1 MESILN
7 QILSDTKA
15 VPFAEING
23 RKVYTFHDAQKVNKR
38 KLAEEKVTGRQPD
51 LGTPDLQADQIHRK
65 STNPNAPI
73 AVDPE
78 RYFANRYRISEKEN
92 GKPQLEVVVDKRA
105 IKGQKTNRVYSK
117 AIAVYILAP
126 NGRGGKGITV
136 IGENIIDD
144 IEFVNDF
151 KKSIPVY
158 KEGGLNKQVVDVFSA
173 IGRYGSKEEKTD
185 DLEKIFG

>member
-1 MESILN
+1 MDSILN
-7 QILSDTKA
+7 QILTDTEA
-15 VPFAEING
+15 VPFAELNG
-23 RKVYTFHDAQKVNKR
+23 QKVYTFADAQKVNKR
-38 KLAEEKVTGRQPD
+38 QLMEEKVSGKRID
-51 LGTPDLQADQIHRK
+51 LGTGDLQEDQIHRK

-78 RYFANRYRISEKEN
+78 RYFANRYRISEKDN

-117 AIAVYILAP
+117 AIAVYILSP
-126 NGRGGKGITV
+126 NGRGGRGISV
-136 IGENIIDD
+136 DSEDIIDD
-144 IEFVNDF
+144 IQFVNDF

-158 KEGGLNKQVVDVFSA
+158 KDGGINKQVIDVFNA
-173 IGRYGSKEEKTD
+173 IGRYSKKEEKTD